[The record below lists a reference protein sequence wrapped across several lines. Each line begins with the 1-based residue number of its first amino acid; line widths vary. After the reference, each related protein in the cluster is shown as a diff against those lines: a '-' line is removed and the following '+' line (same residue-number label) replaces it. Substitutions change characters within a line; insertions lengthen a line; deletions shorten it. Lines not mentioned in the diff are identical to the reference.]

1 MPRIAIISDLHAN
14 LEGLEAVFAHID
26 GQKDIEE
33 IVCLGDVVGY
43 GPDPEGVIDLVQERC
58 AWTLLGNHDY
68 ALLNSPVGFNRIA
81 AGAIQCQRGQLGM
94 KGEGA
99 PAVTGEGGADEPDEK
114 GSAGSDPAG
123 ATVVDAPSPVAGVS
137 GENERRLRFLQTL
150 EEERWVGDDL
160 FVHASPRDKIFEYI
174 LPEDAVYNP
183 QKLQQVFEQV
193 KRRCYVGHTHRPGVI
208 TAEPRFFTPEE
219 LGMEFAFPEEGKFV
233 INVSSAGQ
241 PRDRD
246 PRACY
251 AVLEDERILWHR
263 VEYDIRRTVRK
274 VYDNGCL
281 DNICGDRL
289 LQGR

>member
-14 LEGLEAVFAHID
+14 LEGLEAVLAHID
-26 GQKDIEE
+26 DQKDIEKV
-33 IVCLGDVVGY
+33 VCLGDVVGY
-43 GPDPEGVIDLVQERC
+43 GPDPEAVIDLVRERC

-68 ALLNSPVGFNRIA
+68 ALLNAPVGFNRIA
-81 AGAIQCQRGQLGM
+81 AGAILCQRGQLGM
-94 KGEGA
+94 KGGA
-99 PAVTGEGGADEPDEK
+99 AQAGGAADA
-114 GSAGSDPAG
+114 SADGESPAESDPTG
-123 ATVVDAPSPVAGVS
+123 PTVVDATASDQATTE
-137 GENERRLRFLQTL
+137 ENRGRLAFLENL
-150 EEERWVGDDL
+150 EEERWIGEDL
-160 FVHASPRDKIFEYI
+160 FIHASPRDKIFEYI

-183 QKLQQVFEQV
+183 QKIEQIFAQV

-219 LGMEFAFPEEGKFV
+219 LGMEFTFPEEGKFV

-251 AVLEDERILWHR
+251 AVLEDDRILWHR
-263 VEYDIRRTVRK
+263 VEYDVSRTVQK
-274 VYDNGCL
+274 VYNNECL

-289 LQGR
+289 LEGR